1 MVVLAQRMSELG
13 TETAFEVLAK
23 VERMRATG
31 LDVINLGVG
40 QPDFLTPDVI
50 SEGAQRSLFTNDT
63 DLAVPPNGTRDLRQA
78 VTRRLKREY
87 DLDILDDHIVVGMG
101 AKPFLFH
108 IMNILGEPGAEILYP
123 DPGFPIYASVI
134 RFSGATP
141 VPYPLREERSF
152 EVDPEDILSR
162 LNDKTRLIIANSPN
176 NPTGGVITGETWET
190 LAKGIAR
197 WPKTYL
203 LSDEVYSRILYDDTA
218 HVSALSIDQLRSQT
232 ILLDGFS
239 KTFAMTG
246 WRVGYAVL
254 PPPLNTLMTQ
264 LFSIDFGGLPHWVQS
279 ACVEGLDS
287 ELSEPEEMRQEF
299 LARRDIIV
307 EGLNA
312 IDGISCTLP
321 KGAFYVFPNVASTGE
336 SADDLCEFLLQE
348 AHVAGVPGPSFG
360 ANGSNNIRFSYA
372 ASRKEITEAVRRI
385 GKAIEGRTGPT

>member
-1 MVVLAQRMSELG
+1 MVILAQRMSELG

-23 VERMRATG
+23 VERMRASG

-50 SEGAQRSLFTNDT
+50 SEAAQRALISNST
-63 DLAVPPNGTRDLRQA
+63 DSVAPPNGTRELRQA
-78 VTRRLKREY
+78 VSRRLKREY
-87 DLDILDDHIVVGMG
+87 DLSVPEDHVVVGMG

-152 EVDPEDILSR
+152 EVDPEDILCR
-162 LNDKTRLIIANSPN
+162 LSDKTRLIITNSPN
-176 NPTGGVITGETWET
+176 NPTGGVITRETWEV
-190 LAKGIAR
+190 LAEGLAR
-197 WPKTYL
+197 WPETYL
-203 LSDEVYSRILYDDTA
+203 LSDEVYSRILYDDTE

-264 LFSIDFGGLPHWVQS
+264 LFSIDSGGVSHWVQS

-287 ELSEPEEMRQEF
+287 ELSEPEEMRKEF
-299 LARRDIIV
+299 RARRDIIV
-307 EGLNA
+307 NGLNA

-321 KGAFYVFPNVASTGE
+321 KGAFYVFPNVAGTGE
-336 SADDLCEFLLQE
+336 SADVLCEFLLQK
-348 AHVAGVPGPSFG
+348 AHVAGVAGASFG
-360 ANGSNNIRFSYA
+360 SNGSNNIRFSYA
-372 ASRKEITEAVRRI
+372 ASRKEIAEAVRRI
-385 GKAIEGRTGPT
+385 GSALGS